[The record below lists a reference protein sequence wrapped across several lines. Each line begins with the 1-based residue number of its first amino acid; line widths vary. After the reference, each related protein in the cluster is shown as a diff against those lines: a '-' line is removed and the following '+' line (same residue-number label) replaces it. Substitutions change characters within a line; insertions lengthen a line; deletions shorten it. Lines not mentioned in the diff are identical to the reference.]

1 MKGIEV
7 ITGCMFSG
15 KTTELISRLK
25 NINADYL
32 LIKPQIDN
40 RGSDNKVSTHSGVA
54 ENAIK
59 VNNLSDVLNLIEG
72 VGVIGIDEAQ
82 FFNESI
88 IHDLNYIKS
97 KGLRIIIAGLEKDY
111 LNKPFKSMLDILSIA
126 DSVTRLTAICNKC
139 GRDATCSYR
148 KNTNSKKQLLIGD
161 ANFYEAR
168 CEQCFNGN
176 QP

>member
-54 ENAIK
+54 ANAIK
-59 VNNLSDVLNLIEG
+59 VNNRCCTIC
-72 VGVIGIDEAQ
+72 A
-82 FFNESI
+82 
-88 IHDLNYIKS
+88 
-97 KGLRIIIAGLEKDY
+97 
-111 LNKPFKSMLDILSIA
+111 LNKKPSLIS
-126 DSVTRLTAICNKC
+126 C
-139 GRDATCSYR
+139 
-148 KNTNSKKQLLIGD
+148 IGD
-161 ANFYEAR
+161 IKAISKIRMPEVKIVVSYEL
-168 CEQCFNGN
+168 CVISLLFLGI
-176 QP
+176 